1 MAHHKSAIKRIRQ
14 TVIKTERNRSGRT
27 KVKNSIRAFR
37 EACADGSNTAEKLNS
52 TISSIA
58 KAASKGF
65 IPAKRA
71 SRKISRIAKLANRSN
86 G

>member
-14 TVIKTERNRSGRT
+14 TAVKTERNRAGRT
-27 KVKNSIRAFR
+27 KIKNTVRAFR
-37 EACADGSNTAEKLNS
+37 EACADGSNTAEQLSNA
-52 TISSIA
+52 IANIA
-58 KAASKGF
+58 KAGSKGI

-71 SRKISRIAKLANRSN
+71 ARKISRIAKLANRSN

>member
-14 TVIKTERNRSGRT
+14 TETRTERNRSGRS
-27 KVKNSIRAFR
+27 KIKNVVRAYR
-37 EACADGSNTAEKLNS
+37 EAVAANTNTDEQLSNAIAT
-52 TISSIA
+52 IA
-58 KAASKGF
+58 KAGSKGL

-71 SRKISRIAKLANRSN
+71 ARKISRIAKLANRAN